1 MRRADK
7 LTRAATLLVV
17 AALAVTAGAISFSH
31 MSALALAHGQLG
43 WKSTAFPISVDGLEL
58 VSSLYI
64 LTQRR
69 ARRRAG
75 LLPWTALVVGTAASL
90 AANVAVGGADPVGR
104 ALAGWPA
111 ISLLVSIKLLFSM
124 FDHDTEDRPP
134 VPDGPSV
141 PGPVPETVLPDQR
154 TIPDRPAV
162 PETVPG
168 TVRDNQPPFGTAET
182 TADPGCSSTAAPAT
196 GDTGPAGGGTL
207 LGPRDVADL
216 LPAAR
221 QARAA
226 LAAGGRTLSRDR
238 LADRM
243 REDGYGVSNAR
254 AGLLLKS
261 LRAEGLAV
269 LAEALPASPAVSNDE
284 DRSGSR

>member
-7 LTRAATLLVV
+7 LTRAATVLVV
-17 AALAVTAGAISFSH
+17 AALALVAGAISFSH

-64 LTQRR
+64 LAQRR
-69 ARRRAG
+69 TGRGAG
-75 LLPWTALVVGTAASL
+75 LLPWAALVVGTVASL

-124 FDHDTEDRPP
+124 FDPDTEDRPP

-141 PGPVPETVLPDQR
+141 PG
-154 TIPDRPAV
+154 
-162 PETVPG
+162 TVPG
-168 TVRDNQPPFGTAET
+168 TVRTDQRTVPDGPSVPGTVPGTVPDNRPPSGTAE
-182 TADPGCSSTAAPAT
+182 APAAPARPPLVQPRVD
-196 GDTGPAGGGTL
+196 GAGPVGGVAPL
-207 LGPRDVADL
+207 ALRDVADL

-226 LAAGGRTLSRDR
+226 LAASGRGLSRDT

-243 REDGYGVSNAR
+243 REDGFAVSNAR
-254 AGLLLKS
+254 AGLLL
-261 LRAEGLAV
+261 RV
-269 LAEALPASPAVSNDE
+269 LKGETTASVAC
-284 DRSGSR
+284 RS

>member
-1 MRRADK
+1 MRRTDR
-7 LTRAATLLVV
+7 LTRVATVLVV

-64 LTQRR
+64 LAQRR

-75 LLPWTALVVGTAASL
+75 LLPWAALVVGTVASL

-134 VPDGPSV
+134 VPDRPSV
-141 PGPVPETVLPDQR
+141 PGTVPETIRPDQR
-154 TIPDRPAV
+154 TVPDGPIV
-162 PETVPG
+162 PRTVPG
-168 TVRDNQPPFGTAET
+168 TVRDNRPPSGTADT
-182 TADPGCSSTAAPAT
+182 SAASGCPPAARPGTDGA
-196 GDTGPAGGGTL
+196 GPAGGAVL
-207 LGPRDVADL
+207 AVREVADL
-216 LPAAR
+216 LSAAR

-226 LAAGGRTLSRDR
+226 LAAGGRSLSRDR

-243 REDGYGVSNAR
+243 REDGYAISNAR
-254 AGLLLKS
+254 AGLLLKV
-261 LRAEGLAV
+261 LRAEVAAMDG
-269 LAEALPASPAVSNDE
+269 
-284 DRSGSR
+284 